1 MNKIFLTAWMAFLS
15 IFLFIFLFGCI
26 TTPKE
31 SVSEKEAPAVVNITV
46 SETEIQPAGETS
58 NETVSEGAQ
67 TGGTVS
73 PQTTDAL
80 TAIAHKEIS
89 FTTKD
94 GWKIYGTLYYS
105 GSNQDSRPTKVI
117 VLIPQLGK
125 DRNSYNELVP
135 LLHSAIPGADIVA
148 LDMRGHGKSTNLGT
162 YQAFQTGDFRA
173 SKNDLS
179 ALKDYLGV
187 SRPSITTY
195 YLVGASIGSSI
206 AIDYAASHGE
216 AAKVVMI
223 SPGIAYHNFD
233 ITDEAQTYLHDLYI
247 VSASEDS
254 YSMASANTIYANS
267 PSDKKVLKIYY
278 GISSHGTDL
287 FNATKDKEQPLLP
300 LIVDW
305 LK

>member
-1 MNKIFLTAWMAFLS
+1 MNKIFFVAWMVFLP
-15 IFLFIFLFGCI
+15 IFLFGCI
-26 TTPKE
+26 TPQRE
-31 SVSEKEAPAVVNITV
+31 GVSGEEAPVVVNITV
-46 SETEIQPAGETS
+46 SETEIQQAGEIS
-58 NETVSEGAQ
+58 NETVNEGTQ
-67 TGGTVS
+67 TSGTTPS
-73 PQTTDAL
+73 STTEIDAL
-80 TAIAHKEIS
+80 TAIAHKEIY

-105 GSNQDSRPTKVI
+105 GSNQNSRPTKVI

-125 DRNSYNELVP
+125 DRNSYNELIP
-135 LLHSAIPGADIVA
+135 LLHTAIPGADIVA

-179 ALKDYLGV
+179 ALKDYLSV

-216 AAKVVMI
+216 VAKVVMI
-223 SPGIAYHNFD
+223 SPGTAYRNFD
-233 ITDEAQTYLHDLYI
+233 ITEEAQTYLHELYI
-247 VSASEDS
+247 VAASEDS
-254 YSMASANTIYANS
+254 YSMVSANTIHANS

-287 FNATKDKEQPLLP
+287 FNATKNKEEPLLP